1 MRKLIFHQ
9 KNVICEQNHNE
20 VDKIIEFPGK
30 HEGRMGRSGEVRVV
44 ALKNKNT
51 AVYYFPPPNDEA
63 ENKGISWCNKFPC
76 QGVVFGYKSCE

>member
-30 HEGRMGRSGEVRVV
+30 HEGWMGRSGEVRVV

-51 AVYYFPPPNDEA
+51 AGYYFPPP
-63 ENKGISWCNKFPC
+63 
-76 QGVVFGYKSCE
+76 